1 MRYMKLKRLIEFC
14 TLITALAFAAPSFAD
29 GCFNPFDPLTD
40 NTFVTQYGGA
50 DLSCPSAGAGAGYEE
65 CVFTI
70 KNGNVDPISTDCIAL
85 GIDIIKVSDTEGLI
99 WESSAGEPNS
109 VIPANKKVDAI
120 LTDSAQGGKGCLYSF
135 GTDQSGGAVGYERS
149 NGNFF
154 PPTKAVFCSDG
165 VAETTAVFE
174 PTPEVKNCI
183 LEVDENGNSVPKVIH
198 GVDFSCQGV
207 EKGAT
212 RTIIV
217 IKDTQN
223 CDVNGENCEEVPAF
237 GFTDGAGNIDFNN
250 VCRCVGNDFTSGELP
265 DILACEP
272 DPEDPNGPGCEVVD
286 AEVPVDI
293 SIQNPKCFTV
303 GGKRRCY

>member
-1 MRYMKLKRLIEFC
+1 MNYVNFKKLLGTGLVLTGLVFS
-14 TLITALAFAAPSFAD
+14 TQAFAD
-29 GCFNPFDPLTD
+29 GCVDTGD
-40 NTFVTQYGGA
+40 NDTFVTPYGGA
-50 DLSCPSAGAGAGYEE
+50 TLACPSSAYTE
-65 CVFTI
+65 CIVTF
-70 KNGNVDPISTDCIAL
+70 KNGNVTSETMGCTDLSLSADIDPVTG
-85 GIDIIKVSDTEGLI
+85 GIT
-99 WESSAGEPNS
+99 WESNS
-109 VIPANKKVDAI
+109 LNPEDWIDAA

-135 GTDQSGGAVGYERS
+135 GTDKNMGDKLGYATNSTEPFD
-149 NGNFF
+149 FF

-207 EKGAT
+207 GFGET

-237 GFTDGAGNIDFNN
+237 GFTDLAGNIDFNN
-250 VCRCVGNDFTSGELP
+250 VCRCVGNDDNSGVLP
-265 DILACEP
+265 TISACEP
-272 DPEDPNGPGCEVVD
+272 DPEFPGGCEVIE